1 MSFGESVA
9 ALSMAIAP
17 ELRDFFDIFLVS
29 AIIYAF
35 LILLKRT
42 NSYFILGG
50 LATLVIIYIIARSF
64 DFSLTVH
71 LFKLS
76 FPFLVVILVV
86 IFQKELRRFFEWF
99 SAFGFLSRRKSS
111 NEEHL
116 IDDISRAIEF
126 MMAKHIGGIIAI
138 AGNYPIRRHLQ
149 GGFALDGEVTP
160 AILKSIF
167 DPSSPG
173 HDGAVIIE
181 DSRIYKFGVH
191 LPLADRFDKNLG
203 TRHRAAIGLA
213 ERVDAFIII
222 VSEERG
228 NVSFAQ
234 YGKLNKLA
242 DITEFKEAL
251 QKFYSTHTKKE
262 KSDTWRYWLL
272 ENFREKVIALLIAL
286 LFWVL
291 LIVR

>member
-9 ALSMAIAP
+9 ALSMVIAP

-50 LATLVIIYIIARSF
+50 LATLIIVYIIARLF
-64 DFSLTVH
+64 DFSLTVY
-71 LFKLS
+71 LFKFS

-86 IFQKELRRFFEWF
+86 IFQKELRRFFEWL
-99 SAFGFLSRRKSS
+99 STFGFSS
-111 NEEHL
+111 QRIASGGEHL
-116 IDDISRAIEF
+116 IADISKAVEF
-126 MMAKHIGGIIAI
+126 MITNRIGGIIAI
-138 AGNYPIRRHLQ
+138 AGHQPVRRHIE
-149 GGFALDGEVTP
+149 GGFNLDGEISP

-173 HDGAVIIE
+173 HDGAVVIE
-181 DSRIYKFGVH
+181 NGRIYKFGVH

-228 NVSFAQ
+228 SVSFAQ
-234 YGKLNKLA
+234 YGQLNKLA
-242 DITEFKEAL
+242 GITEFKDAL
-251 QKFYSTHTKKE
+251 RKFFGAHINKE
-262 KSDTWRYWLL
+262 KAGTWHYWIL

-286 LFWVL
+286 LLWVSF
-291 LIVR
+291 IGR